1 MASALGGAGSSI
13 DLSAFPSSASASVSA
28 SVSSIGVDISI
39 SIGTSIGISA
49 RIGISIGI
57 SASISIGISIGIS
70 TRISARIG
78 ISARTSGK
86 SLSGPARELQ
96 AQWLEAM
103 SDSPEQAV
111 DICSDPELRD
121 FLARLEINL
130 VNPDKYE
137 WTVTDTITK
146 RCLARFWVITRAN
159 QSISSGTLRTQC
171 YLHGCSHGWGMK
183 SCPEIPQLLLWIARG
198 LRLGGLER
206 RDPTKQGEHKSTL
219 PH

>member
-57 SASISIGISIGIS
+57 SASISIGISIGTS

-130 VNPDKYE
+130 VNPDK
-137 WTVTDTITK
+137 
-146 RCLARFWVITRAN
+146 
-159 QSISSGTLRTQC
+159 
-171 YLHGCSHGWGMK
+171 
-183 SCPEIPQLLLWIARG
+183 
-198 LRLGGLER
+198 
-206 RDPTKQGEHKSTL
+206 
-219 PH
+219 